1 MRLRHICALVL
12 ILSLITGSIFADAR
26 VRKVSVVKDQIVT
39 VKTALGVATIIQV
52 PDKPNSVVVG
62 DMNAFKVEYL
72 DTAITIKPLT
82 THAKSNLYIY
92 TDYRRFNVQLVSG
105 SEAAADYVV
114 YLENPVEKEKFAKTK
129 PEGSGITWKRV
140 NRSFKNENASF
151 GLNRIGTTKSGVA
164 IIEFTLSSTKRE
176 QINPAWFWVTQG
188 GVTRPIQN
196 LFLSDVK
203 MSPGQKIQGS
213 IQLLKADF
221 SSDPIRIEMRRKKT
235 TYLTLKEFG
244 A

>member
-1 MRLRHICALVL
+1 MKTI
-12 ILSLITGSIFADAR
+12 ILSLMIAVALYATALASSR
-26 VRKVSVVKDQIVT
+26 VKKVEVQKDQIVR
-39 VKTALGVATIIQV
+39 VNTAVGIATIIQV
-52 PDKPNSVVVG
+52 PDRPNSVVVG
-62 DMNAFKVEYL
+62 DQDAFKVEYL
-72 DTAITIKPLT
+72 DLAITIKPIT
-82 THAKSNLYIY
+82 PHGRSNLYIY
-92 TDYRRFNVQLVSG
+92 TDYRRFNVELNSG
-105 SEAAADYVV
+105 PEASADYVV

>member
-1 MRLRHICALVL
+1 MKTI
-12 ILSLITGSIFADAR
+12 ILSLMIAVALYATALASSR
-26 VRKVSVVKDQIVT
+26 VKKVEVQKDQIVR
-39 VKTALGVATIIQV
+39 VNTAVGIATIIQV
-52 PDKPNSVVVG
+52 PDRPNSVVVG
-62 DMNAFKVEYL
+62 DQDAFKVEYL
-72 DTAITIKPLT
+72 DLASTIKPIT
-82 THAKSNLYIY
+82 PHGRSNLYIY
-92 TDYRRFNVQLVSG
+92 TDYRRFNVELNSG
-105 SEAAADYVV
+105 PEASADYVV

-235 TYLTLKEFG
+235 T
-244 A
+244 